1 MPGSDKF
8 NHWDIVLFGVFPYI
22 AMFVFFLVTIQ
33 RYRSQKFTYS
43 SLSSQFLENDRHFWA
58 TVPFHYG
65 ILFVLL
71 GHVVAF
77 LFPRAILAWNGHPV
91 RLMILEISA
100 LIGGLL
106 TLVGLVNLVVRR
118 MRNRRV
124 RVVTSSADWIL
135 YAMLL
140 FQVVTGL
147 MIAGHHTWGSSW
159 FASTLAPYLWSLVK
173 LSPDITYIVPMPL
186 VVKLHVLGNFLL
198 ILFFPFTRL
207 VHVLVIPNAYFFR
220 KTQVVRW
227 NYDRREIRSP
237 KAPAEDGGEGARA

>member
-1 MPGSDKF
+1 MPGSDQF
-8 NHWDIVLFGVFPYI
+8 SHLDILLYGVFPYV

-43 SLSSQFLENDRHFWA
+43 SLSSQFLENDKHFWA

-77 LFPRAILAWNGHPV
+77 LFPRAILAWNGQSV
-91 RLMILEISA
+91 RLLILELTAMIA
-100 LIGGLL
+100 GLI
-106 TLVGLVNLVVRR
+106 TLVGLVNLIVRR
-118 MRNRRV
+118 LHNPRV
-124 RVVTSSADWIL
+124 KVVTSISDWIL
-135 YAMLL
+135 YVLLL
-140 FQVVTGL
+140 FQVCTGL
-147 MIAGHHTWGSSW
+147 TIAVQYTWGSSW
-159 FASTLAPYLWSLVK
+159 FASTLTPYLWSLVK
-173 LSPDITYIVPMPL
+173 LNPDITYIVPLPL
-186 VVKLHVLGNFLL
+186 FVQLHVIGNFVL

-227 NYDRREIRSP
+227 YAERRTLRNPDR
-237 KAPAEDGGEGARA
+237 PATPGEGGAKA